1 MKIIFF
7 CRMQVFNWLCFQQIF
22 WAFLEWKFFFWQFK
36 SLISPLALWWIAG
49 LVDSENRNV
58 IVSDAYLHCECF
70 SEYFFQTLV
79 RIRPLIPLRVFLH
92 YQLDFITKAKNW
104 CWMFDLTQSFQLV
117 SKSSNTFLVEFS
129 FVLPFLYVG

>member
-7 CRMQVFNWLCFQQIF
+7 CRMQVYNWLCFQQIF
-22 WAFLEWKFFFWQFK
+22 RAFLEWKFFFWQFK

-49 LVDSENRNV
+49 LVDSESRNV
-58 IVSDAYLHCECF
+58 MVSDAYLHCECF

-79 RIRPLIPLRVFLH
+79 RIRPPKPFRVFLY

-104 CWMFDLTQSFQLV
+104 CWMLDLNQSFQLI

-129 FVLPFLYVG
+129 FVWPFLYVG